1 MPALLAAA
9 AVAGL
14 LLAGFSALWM
24 FRTVTLTTDPT
35 TWIEIYAI
43 RFGSGFSSGEG
54 YGRPP
59 TEVLYKFDKEV
70 RIEPRPSSITATTCQ
85 PGGSVCFGTISFSP
99 TSWSVTP
106 VRREMIS
113 VVGWSSATYEASLYA
128 FSMDIDAAKAGLPD
142 ISAVVAYLGRTGNTY
157 VYNLQT
163 IVSGYPPMYPEPGEH
178 RSYWRDTYMVFRV
191 DPWYRPVAIRV
202 DGIEVVPPGEP
213 CLARGECKF
222 ILPVASQ
229 APDSPI
235 ASGYTLL
242 ERLYPHTAG
251 QRSIVKIHLV
261 ELVVDPSVVVATA
274 PTTIF
279 GPTLTAPGYT
289 TVTVPV
295 TQTVVVTE
303 RQIVTRTYTVSSYII
318 MYATTTVVE
327 GRTITTTVT
336 RAVTSP
342 QTMVVEAP
350 TRTVTTTV
358 LGPGERLTITVTRT
372 IHSTVTETR
381 LLDEL
386 LGRLLSGDVL
396 PLLIGAATVVLV
408 ATIIAAA
415 AVAASRSRAAPPRR
429 PAARTRRRR

>member
-1 MPALLAAA
+1 MPALVAA
-9 AVAGL
+9 AVAAGL

-35 TWIEIYAI
+35 TWIEIYGV
-43 RFGSGFSSGEG
+43 RLGSGFSSGES

-59 TEVLYKFDKEV
+59 TEVLYKFGKEIPV
-70 RIEPRPSSITATTCQ
+70 EPRPPSITATTCQ
-85 PGGSVCFGTISFSP
+85 PGGSPCLGTISFSP

-113 VVGWSSATYEASLYA
+113 VVGWSSTTYEASLYA

-163 IVSGYPPMYPEPGEH
+163 IVSGYPPVYPDPGEH
-178 RSYWRDTYMVFRV
+178 RSYWLDTYIVFRV

-229 APDSPI
+229 APDLPI

-251 QRSIVKIHLV
+251 ERSIVKIHLV
-261 ELVVDPSVVVATA
+261 ELVVDTSVVVATA

-279 GPTLTAPGYT
+279 GPTLTAPGVT
-289 TVTVPV
+289 TVTVPA
-295 TQTVVVTE
+295 TQTVVLTE
-303 RQIVTRTYTVSSYII
+303 RQTVTRTYTVSSYIV
-318 MYATTTVVE
+318 MYATTTVAQ

-358 LGPGERLTITVTRT
+358 LGPGERLTVTVTRT
-372 IHSTVTETR
+372 IPATATGTG
-381 LLDEL
+381 LLDEI
-386 LGRLLSGDVL
+386 LGRLLSSDVL

-408 ATIIAAA
+408 AAIIAAA

-429 PAARTRRRR
+429 PAGTRRRR